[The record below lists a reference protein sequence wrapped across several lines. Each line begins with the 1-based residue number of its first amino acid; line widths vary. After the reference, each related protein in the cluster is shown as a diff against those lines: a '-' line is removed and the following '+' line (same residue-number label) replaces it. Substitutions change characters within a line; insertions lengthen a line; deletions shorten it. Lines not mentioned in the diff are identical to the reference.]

1 MRIQQWVNKFLLQI
15 KKRKIDFIFVSFN
28 TYCLILIASIFLSDL
43 ARANQAVDNGL
54 DLLSS
59 ITSTPSD
66 LTIPSNFTSTTS
78 DFGSCSAVPSSQSC
92 IDATPCKMDS
102 SGLMVCLKGAVLTNG
117 ALELSQSC
125 WQYSYEYACNTNISQ
140 KSIQNGSQNANGLQN
155 GCSVEQ
161 SNPLCSLA
169 QSTCISDSGAT
180 PQSAGCTEYQQTYS
194 CLIKPAALQNNFSC
208 NSGVIQSSTLSMIS
222 ESNAS
227 SLLSV
232 KRQQSN
238 LNALVQSATA
248 MEIANEIQT
257 YADCSTAN
265 SKDCSNAQLFAG
277 VQESCTKG
285 WAGLKNCCSA
295 QPGAKSNAAML
306 GLLLGPL
313 ASVVKYAGQSAVDSA
328 SPYVF
333 DAMYSSGVY
342 TQGMSNAI
350 TQSSSVITDANG
362 LASST
367 QFSSAG
373 LSFGAYG
380 FTFGAGSAP
389 SASTGLFGANTQLG
403 SLSSSTDSYYVSFN
417 PYVFA
422 GTMALTVVE
431 SMQACTPPETLLAMH
446 RGEDL
451 SVYVSQQC
459 NESFPLSGGCLVYQ
473 DNYCSF
479 NGVLSKIINQQGK
492 LQLGLEFAS
501 CKGLSLAQ
509 LTNLDFSKIN
519 FTEFAN
525 LVTQQVQSNLPVSVG
540 PKYLSHQQNALTGSS
555 QTATNGLTYPNT
567 AGALTGPP

>member
-1 MRIQQWVNKFLLQI
+1 MNKHN
-15 KKRKIDFIFVSFN
+15 FILRN
-28 TYCLILIASIFLSDL
+28 LNIYYLILIVSISLSDL
-43 ARANQAVDNGL
+43 ALANPALDNGL
-54 DLLSS
+54 NLLSA
-59 ITSTPSD
+59 ITANPSD
-66 LTIPSNFTSTTS
+66 LTISSNFSS
-78 DFGSCSAVPSSQSC
+78 SKNGFGSCTAVPSSQAC
-92 IDATPCKMDS
+92 IDATPCKLDS
-102 SGLMVCLKGAVLTNG
+102 SGLMVCLKGVALPSG
-117 ALELSQSC
+117 ALGLSQSC
-125 WQYSYEYACNTNISQ
+125 WQYSYEYACNANIGQ
-140 KSIQNGSQNANGLQN
+140 GGSQNTNTNTNTNGLQN
-155 GCSVEQ
+155 GCSAEQ
-161 SNPLCSLA
+161 SNPLCSLE
-169 QSTCISDSGAT
+169 QSACISNVGAT
-180 PQSAGCTEYQQTYS
+180 QQSASCTEYQQTYS
-194 CLIKPAALQNNFSC
+194 CLTKPAALKNNLSC
-208 NSGVIQSSTLSMIS
+208 NSGVIQSSTLTMLND
-222 ESNAS
+222 SNAS

-232 KRQQSN
+232 TKQQSN

-333 DAMYSSGVY
+333 DAMYSSGLY

-350 TQSSSVITDANG
+350 TQSSSVITDTNG

-367 QFSSAG
+367 QFSSSG

-403 SLSSSTDSYYVSFN
+403 SLSSSTDSFYVSFN

-422 GTMALTVVE
+422 GTMALTVLE
-431 SMQACTPPETLLAMH
+431 SMQACSPSETLLAMH

-459 NESFPLSGGCLVYQ
+459 NESLPLGSGCVVYQ

-492 LQLGLEFAS
+492 LQLGLDFAS

-509 LTNLDFSKIN
+509 IANLDFSKLN

-525 LVTQQVQSNLPVSVG
+525 LVTQQAQSNLPETVG

-555 QTATNGLTYPNT
+555 QTPTNGLTYPIT
-567 AGALTGPP
+567 AGAPAGPP